1 MTDLD
6 DAGAGYAAAHR
17 AHEAATELAQ
27 AASARLTAEHTADA
41 RDDSID
47 AWRKADRAMRAM
59 WDARDRLCEA
69 ALEAGQG
76 VLS

>member
-6 DAGAGYAAAHR
+6 AAAAGYAAAHR
-17 AHEAATELAQ
+17 AHEAAAELAQ
-27 AASARLTAEHTADA
+27 AASARLTAERTADA
-41 RDDSID
+41 QHDCGA

-69 ALEAGQG
+69 ALARGQG
-76 VLS
+76 VLL